1 MDNNHNTPTP
11 SAPENRGG
19 LSGDKVKSVKYDALT
34 VARSLYDWLEIFA
47 ISIAVVFVLFAFV
60 ARIAVVDG
68 GSMLPTLENGDKLIV
83 RQLFYTPKQGD
94 IVVCQSETY
103 GMDKPLVKRVI
114 ATEGQTVRLDRE
126 NWVVYVD
133 GEPLTEPYIYREGGL
148 MNGWEYAEDEI
159 TVKKGHVFV
168 MGDHRNDSLDSRSI
182 RVGQIDTRYVIG
194 EVLFRF
200 MPIGSLG
207 FVK

>member
-1 MDNNHNTPTP
+1 MDNNQVTP
-11 SAPENRGG
+11 SEVRKKEQTAPYQNKT
-19 LSGDKVKSVKYDALT
+19 LSFSRA
-34 VARSLYDWLEIFA
+34 LYDWLEIFA

-68 GSMLPTLENGDKLIV
+68 DSMLPTLEDGDKLIV

-126 NWVVYVD
+126 NWKVYVD

-148 MNGWEYAEDEI
+148 MIGWEYPEDEI
-159 TVKKGHVFV
+159 VVKEGHVFV